1 MLYKYKIRKRLYFCA
16 LRIFVPGE
24 YNENITKKRLKAFYE
39 CCTIK
44 SISVSNLIQLKS
56 PLVLLNILLFY
67 SKTG

>member
-44 SISVSNLIQLKS
+44 SISVSFNSIEIAIGPTQYII
-56 PLVLLNILLFY
+56 IL
-67 SKTG
+67 